1 MRNTFANNAS
11 TDIELSKTQESKI
24 IQSGI
29 SFGSWLGNLGKKII
43 ANLSILSA
51 RDNLPILVSKWAS
64 NDKIVSVSNII
75 REYNETKKKK

>member
-11 TDIELSKTQESKI
+11 TDIELSKTQKSKI

-51 RDNLPILVSKWAS
+51 RDNLPILVSKLAS

>member
-51 RDNLPILVSKWAS
+51 RDNLPILVSKLAS

>member
-51 RDNLPILVSKWAS
+51 RDNLSILVSKLAS